1 MQCRSITTLPTCL
14 RPGALRPRTF
24 THWTWTVQRWLG
36 SICGAIPDIRPIGSA
51 SNAAPQRPAG
61 GCKVAEDPQLDA
73 RQAHPLWTAAAD
85 ALLHVRA
92 AFTHDSPAGLAF
104 DLWKIPGRKRLTYA
118 GLQLNLKAEQGYNRL
133 RASLSTELQ
142 HGTAYGL
149 TVPLD
154 TRLRTRLTG
163 YQVQA
168 NVIQGQWPA
177 VAAKKVTRASL
188 LHLHAL
194 QALDASQA
202 GAHHRDIAGALF
214 GADAVRT
221 RWTADSEL
229 RAQVRH
235 LLTRAEGLMRGGYL
249 ALAGVR
255 QQHTSAPG
263 DELAH

>member
-1 MQCRSITTLPTCL
+1 MVNTER
-14 RPGALRPRTF
+14 
-24 THWTWTVQRWLG
+24 QR
-36 SICGAIPDIRPIGSA
+36 A
-51 SNAAPQRPAG
+51 AG
-61 GCKVAEDPQLDA
+61 GCRVAEDPRLDA
-73 RQAHPLWTAAAD
+73 RQARPLWTAAAD

-92 AFTHDSPAGLAF
+92 AFTHDSTAGLTF
-104 DLWKIPGRKRLTYA
+104 DFWKIPGHKRLVHSGA
-118 GLQLNLKAEQGYNRL
+118 QLNLTAEQGPNHL

-142 HGTAYGL
+142 HGTSYGL

-154 TRLRTRLTG
+154 AHLRTRLTG
-163 YQVQA
+163 YQAQA
-168 NVIQGQWPA
+168 IAIQGQWPP

-214 GADAVRT
+214 GLDAVRK

-255 QQHTSAPG
+255 QTHIRAPG
-263 DELAH
+263 DEPAH

>member
-1 MQCRSITTLPTCL
+1 M
-14 RPGALRPRTF
+14 
-24 THWTWTVQRWLG
+24 
-36 SICGAIPDIRPIGSA
+36 
-51 SNAAPQRPAG
+51 
-61 GCKVAEDPQLDA
+61 
-73 RQAHPLWTAAAD
+73 
-85 ALLHVRA
+85 RA
-92 AFTHDSPAGLAF
+92 AFTHDSTASLAF
-104 DLWKIPGRKRLTYA
+104 DLWKIPGRKRLTHA
-118 GLQLNLKAEQGYNRL
+118 GTQLNIKAEHEPNRL
-133 RASLSTELQ
+133 RASLSTELEN
-142 HGTAYGL
+142 GMAYGL
-149 TVPLD
+149 TVPLN
-154 TRLRTRLTG
+154 THLRTRLTV

-168 NVIQGQWPA
+168 NAIQGQWPP

-214 GADAVRT
+214 GADAVRK

-255 QQHTSAPG
+255 QQHVSAPG
-263 DELAH
+263 DGPEH

>member
-1 MQCRSITTLPTCL
+1 MQ
-14 RPGALRPRTF
+14 
-24 THWTWTVQRWLG
+24 V
-36 SICGAIPDIRPIGSA
+36 
-51 SNAAPQRPAG
+51 
-61 GCKVAEDPQLDA
+61 
-73 RQAHPLWTAAAD
+73 
-85 ALLHVRA
+85 
-92 AFTHDSPAGLAF
+92 
-104 DLWKIPGRKRLTYA
+104 
-118 GLQLNLKAEQGYNRL
+118 
-133 RASLSTELQ
+133 SLSMEL
-142 HGTAYGL
+142 GDGAAYGL

-154 TRLRTRLTG
+154 AQLRTRLTG

-168 NVIQGQWPA
+168 NAIQGQRPP

-194 QALDASQA
+194 QALDASQD

-214 GADAVRT
+214 GADAVRK

-255 QQHTSAPG
+255 QQRTNLPG
-263 DELAH
+263 DESAH

>member
-1 MQCRSITTLPTCL
+1 M
-14 RPGALRPRTF
+14 
-24 THWTWTVQRWLG
+24 
-36 SICGAIPDIRPIGSA
+36 
-51 SNAAPQRPAG
+51 
-61 GCKVAEDPQLDA
+61 
-73 RQAHPLWTAAAD
+73 
-85 ALLHVRA
+85 RA
-92 AFTHDSPAGLAF
+92 AFTHDSTSGLTF
-104 DLWKIPGRKRLTYA
+104 DLWKIPGRKYLSHA
-118 GLQLNLKAEQGYNRL
+118 GSQLNIRAEHGSNRL
-133 RASLSTELQ
+133 RVSLSTELQ

-154 TRLRTRLTG
+154 AQLRTRLTG
-163 YQVQA
+163 YQAQA
-168 NVIQGQWPA
+168 NAIQGQWPP

-188 LHLHAL
+188 LHLYAL

-214 GADAVRT
+214 GLDAVRK

-255 QQHTSAPG
+255 QQHVSAPG
-263 DELAH
+263 DEPAH